1 MKWVVSRSTEGLR
14 QPSRV
19 RATCTGSAATA
30 ATACCGADIP
40 IGELAGTAMVA
51 TGAITLKINANA
63 TGRMRR
69 GFLEAR
75 VVFI

>member
-1 MKWVVSRSTEGLR
+1 MKLVVSRFTEGLR

-19 RATCTGSAATA
+19 KLTCTGSLAATA
-30 ATACCGADIP
+30 TLGAVAPMGDD
-40 IGELAGTAMVA
+40 AGTAMVA
-51 TGAITLKINANA
+51 TGAITLKSNANA
-63 TGRMRR
+63 TGRTRR